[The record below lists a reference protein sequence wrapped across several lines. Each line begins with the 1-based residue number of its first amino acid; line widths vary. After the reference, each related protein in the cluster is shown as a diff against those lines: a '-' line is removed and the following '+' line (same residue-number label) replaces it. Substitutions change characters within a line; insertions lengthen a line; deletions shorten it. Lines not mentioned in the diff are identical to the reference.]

1 MTMSTL
7 QSLLRCCSVI
17 LNAVCAGG
25 IFTFPLMSPVL
36 SEHLKLTQPQLTTI
50 ALAGMMSQYTVASV
64 VGKVIDTRGPA
75 LCSLI
80 SAGLFTFAYGGFA
93 ATTYFYPETPSASE
107 SLSIFRNLTLA
118 FFLAGVGT
126 VFGYFSSLFAASRF
140 FPNHTGIAS
149 GGSMALF
156 GLSPLFL
163 SVIASNW
170 FTDPTTDTLNVT
182 RFTAF
187 LAVFC
192 GSVYLLGALALRID
206 PLDIPVSTETPAAE
220 EPRSGFPDETTTL
233 LPDRQKL
240 RQLPG
245 DGSIVDLARQ
255 SDFWLIA
262 VFCLLTL
269 GASEMIISNIG
280 TIVLSLPPYTIEQT
294 GGSSAQ
300 AYTSRQVKL
309 LSLSNTISRITVGVL
324 ADFISPVASYL
335 PCGARTFPRKHRITR
350 IAFLSLSSLML
361 ASTFIWM
368 NNRVLTRDD
377 IWTLSIGTG
386 MGYSAVF
393 TVLPSIISSI
403 WGMPNLG
410 RNFGIMMYAPF
421 VGNPLFSYVYAFVS
435 ESHASGNG
443 VCQGRECWQSTFT
456 FAVVTSLVALVISFE
471 LWRRWKKHL

>member
-1 MTMSTL
+1 
-7 QSLLRCCSVI
+7 
-17 LNAVCAGG
+17 
-25 IFTFPLMSPVL
+25 MSPVL

-50 ALAGMMSQYTVASV
+50 ALAGMMSQYTVASG

-118 FFLAGVGT
+118 FFLAE
-126 VFGYFSSLFAASRF
+126 SELSLASRF

-149 GGSMALF
+149 GGSMAVWIVAVVSLCHCVQ
-156 GLSPLFL
+156 L
-163 SVIASNW
+163 

-220 EPRSGFPDETTTL
+220 EPRSGFPDETATL

-335 PCGARTFPRKHRITR
+335 PCGARTF
-350 IAFLSLSSLML
+350 LG
-361 ASTFIWM
+361 
-368 NNRVLTRDD
+368 
-377 IWTLSIGTG
+377 SI
-386 MGYSAVF
+386 V
-393 TVLPSIISSI
+393 
-403 WGMPNLG
+403 
-410 RNFGIMMYAPF
+410 
-421 VGNPLFSYVYAFVS
+421 
-435 ESHASGNG
+435 
-443 VCQGRECWQSTFT
+443 
-456 FAVVTSLVALVISFE
+456 
-471 LWRRWKKHL
+471 